1 MKELAAGFEPI
12 RKGEIFWLNNNSSA
26 HSLHRWDYSSLGHLW
41 ISFVMFVINGENLK
55 KKRTA
60 KIALSSV
67 FHNPSSQLNNLI
79 YLHSFLF
86 QLLLFFIGV
95 AHFFCFPSAAT
106 TTTTII
112 TTTLLFFPQRPSLYC
127 HCFPSITTTILP
139 LFSSTTTTFITAT
152 FPLFSHHHHRHF
164 SIVFLPDRLFRWP
177 MRPFFFTFLL
187 FFPPP
192 PPPPPPHFYCCSS
205 RRTKTRPRRPNYGQ
219 NKQNQV
225 KMKERNSRVI

>member
-1 MKELAAGFEPI
+1 
-12 RKGEIFWLNNNSSA
+12 
-26 HSLHRWDYSSLGHLW
+26 
-41 ISFVMFVINGENLK
+41 MFVINGENLK

-177 MRPFFFTFLL
+177 MRPFFFSRFYCFFLL
-187 FFPPP
+187 LRHHHHHHHIFIVVLPDGLKPDQEGQ
-192 PPPPPPHFYCCSS
+192 
-205 RRTKTRPRRPNYGQ
+205 TRAKISKIR
-219 NKQNQV
+219 
-225 KMKERNSRVI
+225 

>member
-1 MKELAAGFEPI
+1 M
-12 RKGEIFWLNNNSSA
+12 
-26 HSLHRWDYSSLGHLW
+26 
-41 ISFVMFVINGENLK
+41 K

-95 AHFFCFPSAAT
+95 AHFFCFHSAAT
-106 TTTTII
+106 TPTTII
-112 TTTLLFFPQRPSLYC
+112 TATLLFFPQRPSLYC
-127 HCFPSITTTILP
+127 HCFPCITTTILPLFSLHHHHYIAIVFPPPPPLYCHCFPSTTTTILP

-152 FPLFSHHHHRHF
+152 FPLFSHRHHRHF
-164 SIVFLPDRLFRWP
+164 SIVFLLDRLFRWP

-187 FFPPP
+187 FLPR
-192 PPPPPPHFYCCSS
+192 PPPPPHFYCYSS

-225 KMKERNSRVI
+225 KMKERNSRAI